1 MNKFLRYSFM
11 ALLAMVVGNVSAQDV
26 TFDFTLETEEG
37 SKVSVWGFPSGSSE
51 KIVEEK
57 PYTYNGYTVRV
68 AGSEG
73 QGYYWHNKDH
83 YLLFGKQGAYL
94 TLPAFDFD
102 VQRIEVV
109 GTSGASTGV
118 KQNIFVGDEAICTET
133 TGAKNV
139 TNSYDIPEGKQA
151 AGTIYTIKVTSS
163 HNDQISKIYIYK
175 KGATV
180 IDEPAFSVTGG
191 VYLEPQ
197 TVALTCETEGA
208 KILYTIPAGQDP
220 VYVDDENVT
229 GVWYDGTPLE
239 ITRTT
244 TIKAMAVKNGQTS
257 NIVTAT
263 YTIVNT
269 TAKGTEADPF
279 TVADAKLVID
289 ALENGVTTAE
299 SYYVKGYVVGTPD
312 IQKKADGT
320 FYGNANFDIADTKGG
335 SDKLTCFRLK
345 GLNNENIESE
355 DYIKEND
362 QVLLFGQLQKYVKDD
377 MVTPEIVKGYIAKIE
392 AAGPEKNETVV
403 GQEDNSTAWWTA
415 FSDYYAVPASKKLHL
430 EFVNYSSMAQNWHNW
445 LCLAANA
452 ERGAD
457 GYYEYFAL
465 RADNWAW
472 GDGKDTNAA
481 GTSFWGAENYELTS
495 NFNWDT
501 FKADMNGA
509 KVVMEV
515 ANDKANNQIIVEAQ
529 MTPATA
535 TEVVYTERF
544 VKKQAN
550 FPIAVADPIQVF
562 LTIEGGHLVI
572 DNEATQISDYIS
584 SGISNVTT
592 AKMVNGARYN
602 LAGQRVNAGYK
613 GVVIMNGQKM
623 LVK

>member
-1 MNKFLRYSFM
+1 MNKILRYSFV

-83 YLLFGKQGAYL
+83 YLLFGKQGAYV

-180 IDEPAFSVTGG
+180 IDEPAFSVAGG

-229 GVWYDGTPLE
+229 GEWYDGTPLE

-244 TIKAMAVKNGQTS
+244 TIKAMAVKDGKTS
-257 NIVTAT
+257 GIVTAT

-269 TAKGTEADPF
+269 TGKGTQESPF
-279 TVADAKLVID
+279 SVADALQVIG
-289 ALENGVTTAE
+289 ALDNGKTTADE
-299 SYYVKGYVVGTPD
+299 YIIKGNVTEVTE
-312 IQKKADGT
+312 ISTQ
-320 FYGNANFDIADTKGG
+320 YGNATFKIADAG
-335 SDKLTCFRLK
+335 SADVLTVFRAK
-345 GLNNENIESE
+345 DANGENITDANIVKVGDEVTVQG
-355 DYIKEND
+355 K
-362 QVLLFGQLQKYVKDD
+362 LQRYFKDNV
-377 MVTPEIVKGYIAKIE
+377 VTPEIAQGGKILSVE
-392 AAGPEKNETVV
+392 STEETEVTIV
-403 GQEDNSTAWWTA
+403 GLEDNTTAWWTA
-415 FSDYYAVPASKKLHL
+415 FSDYYAVPAQKTLHL
-430 EFVNYSSMAQNWHNW
+430 EFVNYSGMAQNWHNW

-572 DNEATQISDYIS
+572 DNSATTLTDTTTGINTISADK
-584 SGISNVTT
+584 
-592 AKMVNGARYN
+592 AKNGARYN
-602 LAGQRVNAGYK
+602 LAGQKVNAGYK
-613 GVVIMNGQKM
+613 GVVIMNGQKVM
-623 LVK
+623 Q